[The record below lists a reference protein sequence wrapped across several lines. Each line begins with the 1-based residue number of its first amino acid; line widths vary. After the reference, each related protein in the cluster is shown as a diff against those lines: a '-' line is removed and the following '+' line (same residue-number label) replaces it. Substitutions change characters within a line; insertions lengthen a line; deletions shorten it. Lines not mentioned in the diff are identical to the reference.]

1 MYNPN
6 CSICKRKLLSH
17 NLRMQCDHCLHVF
30 HCACVMITR
39 EEHPNIITWTCP
51 ACRDSIFP
59 FQSVDDMELLSLLL
73 SSNDQY
79 SPEYWYCDQMDF
91 ANKILNPFEL
101 NDIECTQPNYEID
114 PIFIILMMS
123 IYRMF
128 WNVIIILVSLLVN
141 CLGRG
146 VSWMNFLLCII
157 IFEVFQQ
164 IYLNLPYF

>member
-1 MYNPN
+1 MYNSH

-79 SPEYWYCDQMDF
+79 FPVYWCCDQMDF
-91 ANKILNPFEL
+91 ANKFWIHLNWMISNL
-101 NDIECTQPNYEID
+101 HNQIIKST

-141 CLGRG
+141 CLWRG
-146 VSWMNFLLCII
+146 VSWTNFLLCII
-157 IFEVFQQ
+157 IFEVYQQ
-164 IYLNLPYF
+164 IYLSLPYF

>member
-17 NLRMQCDHCLHVF
+17 NLCMQCDHCLHVF

-79 SPEYWYCDQMDF
+79 SPEYWCRDQMDF

-101 NDIECTQPNYEID
+101 ISNVRNQIMKST

-146 VSWMNFLLCII
+146 VWWMNFLLCII
-157 IFEVFQQ
+157 ILEVYQQ

>member
-6 CSICKRKLLSH
+6 CSICKRNLLSH

-39 EEHPNIITWTCP
+39 EEHPNITTWTCP

-79 SPEYWYCDQMDF
+79 SPEYWCCDQMDF
-91 ANKILNPFEL
+91 ANKIWIHLNWMIS
-101 NDIECTQPNYEID
+101 NVRNQIMKST

-157 IFEVFQQ
+157 IFDVYQQ